1 MFKIVKKHRF
11 SEKVFLFEIEAPL
24 IAKSRKA
31 GNFVI
36 VRVDDKG
43 ERMPLTIADADVDKG
58 TITLVVQEVGLS
70 SIKLCRMNEGD
81 CVADVVG
88 PLGNPTHIEK
98 FGTVICAGGGVGV
111 APMLPIIRALKAAGN
126 RVLSVIAGR
135 NKDLIILEDEVR
147 ASSDELIIMTD
158 DGSYGEKGVVT
169 VGIEKFIK
177 QEGHVDKAFAIGPP
191 VMMKFCCLL
200 TQKYGIP
207 TDVSLNTIMVD
218 GTGMCGACR
227 LTIGGKTKFVC
238 IDGPE
243 FDGALVDWDE
253 MFKRMGTFKR
263 AEQEEL
269 EHLEVHLVSPAST
282 TSSKGVKPGASDD
295 NTSEYSEAKNGDKT
309 AVAEGNNGKK
319 NKAED
324 ILTDKSD
331 TGVSLDELTS
341 RDTQWRKDLRSAV
354 KPKERTAIERV
365 KMPELD
371 PAYRATTRT
380 EEVNIGLTPEMA
392 MTEAKRCLDCAKP
405 SCVEGC
411 PVNINIPS
419 FIKNI
424 ERGDFLSAAK
434 VLKQT
439 SALPAVCGRVCPQEK
454 QCESRCI
461 HLKMNEPAVAIGYL
475 ERFAA
480 DYERESGNI
489 SIPEIAP
496 ANGMKIAVVGSG
508 PSGLSF
514 AGDMVKRGY
523 EVYVFEALHEIG
535 GVLKYGIPE
544 FRLPNRIVDVEID
557 NLRKMGVHFE
567 TDCIV
572 GKTISIEQL
581 EADGFKGIFV
591 GSGAGLPNF
600 MDIPGEN
607 LINIMSSNEYLTRV
621 NLMDAANPTTDTP
634 MNFGKHVMVVGGGN
648 TAMDSCRTAK
658 RLGADVT
665 IVYRRSEAE
674 MPARLE
680 EVKHAKEEGIEFLTL
695 HNPVEYISDEN
706 GAVKQA
712 ILEVMRLGEPD
723 ASGRRRPEPTGETKI
738 IDVDQVI
745 VAIGV
750 SPNPLV
756 PKSVE
761 GLELGRKNTIAVNE
775 EMRSS
780 RHDLFAGGDIVR
792 GGATVILAMGD
803 GRRAA
808 ENMDKQLRGK

>member
-1 MFKIVKKHRF
+1 MNKIIKKVQF

-36 VRVDDKG
+36 VRVGENG
-43 ERMPLTIADADVDKG
+43 ERMPLTIADADIEKG
-58 TITLVVQEVGLS
+58 TITIVVQEVGLS
-70 SIKLCRMNEGD
+70 STKLCNLNEGD
-81 CVADVVG
+81 FITDVVG

-111 APMLPIIRALKAAGN
+111 APMLPIIKALKAAGN
-126 RVLSVIAGR
+126 RVLSVLAGR

-147 ASSDELIIMTD
+147 KNSDEVIIMTD
-158 DGSYGEKGVVT
+158 DGSAGEKGVVT
-169 VGIEKFIK
+169 IGIEKLIQ
-177 QEGHVDKAFAIGPP
+177 QEHIDKVFAIGPP
-191 VMMKFCCLL
+191 IMMKFCCLL
-200 TQKYGIP
+200 TQKYNIP

-227 LTIGGKTKFVC
+227 LAIGGKTKFVC

-253 MFKRMGTFKR
+253 MFKRMGTFKAVEREEMEHYEEHCNAVLGSKVTTSIDHTPSQYDECDPDVSSLTNRDAEWRKQLR
-263 AEQEEL
+263 AEMKATER
-269 EHLEVHLVSPAST
+269 
-282 TSSKGVKPGASDD
+282 
-295 NTSEYSEAKNGDKT
+295 
-309 AVAEGNNGKK
+309 KK
-319 NKAED
+319 
-324 ILTDKSD
+324 
-331 TGVSLDELTS
+331 
-341 RDTQWRKDLRSAV
+341 
-354 KPKERTAIERV
+354 IERV
-365 KMPELD
+365 QMPELD
-371 PAYRATTRT
+371 PIYRATTRL

-392 MTEAKRCLDCAKP
+392 LLEAKRCLDCGKP
-405 SCVEGC
+405 TCVEGC

-424 ERGDFLSAAK
+424 ERGHFLDAAK

-454 QCESRCI
+454 QCESKCI
-461 HLKMNEPAVAIGYL
+461 HIKMGEKPVAIGYL

-489 SIPEIAP
+489 SLPELAP
-496 ANGMKIAVVGSG
+496 ANGIKVAVVGSG

-514 AGDMVKRGY
+514 AGDMAKKGY
-523 EVYVFEALHEIG
+523 DVHVFEALHEIG

-544 FRLPNRIVDVEID
+544 FRLPNKIVDVEIE
-557 NLRKMGVHFE
+557 NLKKMGVHFT

-572 GKTISIEQL
+572 GKTITVDQL
-581 EADGFKGIFV
+581 ESEGYKGIFV

-600 MDIPGEN
+600 MNIPGEN
-607 LINIMSSNEYLTRV
+607 AINIMSSNEYLTRV
-621 NLMDAANPTTDTP
+621 NLMDAANPLTDTP
-634 MNFGKHVMVVGGGN
+634 MNLGKKVVVVGGGN

-658 RLGADVT
+658 RLGAEVT
-665 IVYRRSEAE
+665 LVYRRSEAE

-680 EVKHAKEEGIEFLTL
+680 EVKHAKEEGINFLTL
-695 HNPVEYISDEN
+695 HNPKEYLADEN
-706 GAVKQA
+706 GAVKA
-712 ILEVMRLGEPD
+712 AVLDVMQLGEPD
-723 ASGRRRPEPTGETKI
+723 ASGRRSPVATGNTI
-738 IDVDQVI
+738 TIDCDQVI
-745 VAIGV
+745 VAVGV

-756 PKSVE
+756 PNSIQ
-761 GLELGRKNTIAVNE
+761 GLQLGRKNTISVDEA
-775 EMRSS
+775 MKSS
-780 RHDLFAGGDIVR
+780 CDSIYAGGDIVR

-808 ENMDKQLRGK
+808 LNMDEALKK

>member
-1 MFKIVKKHRF
+1 MNKIVRKEQF

-36 VRVDDKG
+36 VRVDSKG
-43 ERMPLTIADADVDKG
+43 ERMPLTIADADIEKG

-70 SIKLCRMNEGD
+70 SVKLCRLNVGD
-81 CVADVVG
+81 HVADVVG
-88 PLGNPTHIEK
+88 PLGNPTHIEN

-111 APMLPIIRALKAAGN
+111 APMLPIIKALKAAGN
-126 RVLSVIAGR
+126 KVLSVLAGR
-135 NKDLIILEDEVR
+135 NKELIILEDEVR
-147 ASSDELIIMTD
+147 KYSDQVLIMTD

-177 QEGHVDKAFAIGPP
+177 QEPHIDKAFAIGPP
-191 VMMKFCCLL
+191 IMMKFSCLL
-200 TQKYGIP
+200 TQKYNIP

-263 AEQEEL
+263 AEQEEMAHFD
-269 EHLEVHLVSPAST
+269 EHL
-282 TSSKGVKPGASDD
+282 
-295 NTSEYSEAKNGDKT
+295 T
-309 AVAEGNNGKK
+309 ATNKVAESNVQQSENHVANSEKP
-319 NKAED
+319 
-324 ILTDKSD
+324 
-331 TGVSLDELTS
+331 LDELIDRNS
-341 RDTQWRKDLRSAV
+341 EWRKQLRAGM
-354 KPKERTAIERV
+354 KPKDRTAIERV
-365 KMPELD
+365 LMPELD
-371 PAYRATTRT
+371 ATYRATSRT
-380 EEVNIGLTPEMA
+380 EEVNTGLTAEMA

-405 SCVEGC
+405 TCMEGC
-411 PVNINIPS
+411 PVSINIPS
-419 FIKNI
+419 FIKCIAAGECVN
-424 ERGDFLSAAK
+424 AAK
-434 VLKQT
+434 VLKAT
-439 SALPAVCGRVCPQEK
+439 SALPSVCGRVCPQEK
-454 QCESRCI
+454 QCESKCM
-461 HLKMNEPAVAIGYL
+461 HLKMNKPAVAIGYL

-489 SIPEIAP
+489 SIPEKEP
-496 ANGMKIAVVGSG
+496 ANGIKIAVVGSG

-514 AGDMVKRGY
+514 AGDMAKKGY
-523 EVYVFEALHEIG
+523 DVYVFEALHEIG

-544 FRLPNRIVDVEID
+544 FRLPNKIVDVEID
-557 NLRKMGVHFE
+557 NLRNMGVHFQ

-572 GKTISIEQL
+572 GKTVTIEQL
-581 EADGFKGIFV
+581 EESGFKGIFV

-621 NLMDAANPTTDTP
+621 NLMNAADPTTDTP
-634 MNFGKHVMVVGGGN
+634 INLGKNVMVVGGGN

-658 RLGADVT
+658 RLGANVK

-680 EVKHAKEEGIEFLTL
+680 EVKHAKEEGIEFMCL
-695 HNPVEYISDEN
+695 HNPVEYISDET

-712 ILEVMRLGEPD
+712 VLEVMKLGEPD
-723 ASGRRRPEPTGETKI
+723 SDGRRRPEPTGEKKV

-756 PKSVE
+756 PQSVK
-761 GLELGRKNTIAVNE
+761 GLQLGRKNTIVVDE
-775 EMRSS
+775 DMRSS
-780 RHDLFAGGDIVR
+780 RSDLFAGGDIVR

-808 ENMDKQLRGK
+808 ANMDKQLRG